1 MSHGLLITAA
11 LEADLPTSPDLTTPD
26 SPGQSS
32 KFACVFS
39 QEGLLTSTPPATWS
53 KVLSPVNYSSDDSAY
68 FGSPPPTPGD
78 NTTFTDVPSI
88 NLAYHPTAQFKPD
101 DLPKTTY
108 QPSYPNSANP
118 TTFPILP
125 NDLMDFYP
133 ANYQVDPKYPLNQPY
148 TQQSETPYTHPA
160 YLENL
165 KNKIM
170 RRKGSARCDKE
181 KSTLNYL
188 KTLAREEQYEEMFVI
203 ISNFQFSERNHS
215 WLQTLW
221 LRGHYARETQ
231 RLGRPLNP
239 ADRLRLRRLQP
250 FPQTISQP
258 DDYESQKFAKDFL
271 KVFYGINEYPSP
283 GQKMMLSTRCRMTYH
298 QVNSWF
304 KNRRARDR
312 EAPELVKVSPQQLDE
327 TLDIL
332 MNIIKSDE
340 EVIEV

>member
-1 MSHGLLITAA
+1 MSHCHGILLAA
-11 LEADLPTSPDLTTPD
+11 AQEAEIPTSLDVTTPD

-32 KFACVFS
+32 KFSHIFTQNA
-39 QEGLLTSTPPATWS
+39 QTPSSPGAWA
-53 KVLSPVNYSSDDSAY
+53 KILSPINSSSDDSAY

-78 NTTFTDVPSI
+78 KSTFTETVPSV
-88 NLAYHPTAQFKPD
+88 NLAYHPTPNLSVESMISPPPPMNP
-101 DLPKTTY
+101 LPF
-108 QPSYPNSANP
+108 P
-118 TTFPILP
+118 TLP
-125 NDLMDFYP
+125 QDLMDFFP
-133 ANYQVDPKYPLNQPY
+133 AQYKVDPSYPLNQPY
-148 TQQSETPYTHPA
+148 PSQAPAKYTHPA

-165 KNKIM
+165 QNKIM

-203 ISNFQFSERNHS
+203 ISNFNFSEKNHS

-221 LRGHYARETQ
+221 LRGHYSRETQ

-239 ADRLRLRRLQP
+239 ADRLRLRRQQP
-250 FPQTISQP
+250 FPKSISQS

-283 GQKMMLSTRCRMTYH
+283 GQKMMLSAKCRLTYH

-312 EAPELVKVSPQQLDE
+312 EQPEQVKVSPHQLNE

-332 MNIIKSDE
+332 MNIIDE
-340 EVIEV
+340 DKDISL